1 MQDKQK
7 TDNTGRKPYVQVPGK
22 IEKKPNPRANENIAV
37 STTEQQTQ
45 NNEPSQG
52 VESEITDGEDA

>member
-1 MQDKQK
+1 MQDKQN
-7 TDNTGRKPYVQVPGK
+7 TDNTGRKSYVQVPGQ
-22 IEKKPNPRANENIAV
+22 IEKNPNLRANENIAV